1 MATFHLELVAP
12 DMLTFS
18 GEVDQVDVPG
28 REGDF
33 GILAHH
39 APTVALL
46 RPGILTVYSG
56 GAQLRF
62 VVLGGFAEMSPA
74 GTLTILAEVAANI
87 EQFNREI
94 LASRIS
100 ETEER
105 VKTMEQGSLLDIE
118 IEKLDHYRQV
128 DARILGTALHG

>member
-12 DMLTFS
+12 DKLTFS

-46 RPGILTVYSG
+46 RPGLLIVYAN

-74 GTLTILAEVAANI
+74 GTLTILAEVAANVD
-87 EQFNREI
+87 EFDRAI
-94 LASRIS
+94 LAKHIS

-105 VKTMEQGSLLDIE
+105 VKSMEQGSMLDIE
-118 IEKLDHYRQV
+118 IEKLDHYKQV